1 MQTLLQQ
8 LDILKKQAQ
17 GCWPQRAV
25 YEMEYALRLS
35 EALEGKH
42 QDIVRSAVQ
51 GLYQSFQERGCITE
65 AAAREAEAALLPMAE
80 EAKSF
85 HMICA
90 AHAHIDM
97 NWMWRYDETVAI
109 TLDTFR
115 TMLDLM
121 EEYPTFTFSQSQASV
136 YRIVQQ
142 HDPAML
148 EEIKACIRQG
158 RWEVTASTWVETDKN
173 MPSGESLARHIL
185 YTKRVLSQ
193 LLEVDP
199 VSLKLDFEPDTFGHS
214 AQVPEILDQGG
225 VKYYYHCR
233 GYDGH
238 RLYRWKAPARSSVLV
253 YREPLWYNAAIEP
266 SMALYVPE
274 FCIQHSMDTMLKVY
288 GVGDHGGG
296 PTRRDIERILD
307 MAEWPVFPSIRFGT
321 YAEFYEKAEEVSDQ
335 LPVVHG
341 ELNFVFTGCYTTQTR
356 IKAGNRLLEAKL
368 GEAEAL
374 AAAAALSGDRPYPG
388 ARFAQAWEKV
398 LFNQFHDILP
408 GSGTADTRE
417 YALGLYQ
424 DAMAIADTEESL
436 ALRAIADRIDTSDID
451 EGQEIHHTTAEGA
464 GVGFGLSAYEL
475 PQTERGR
482 GITRVY
488 HLFNAAPY
496 ARREMVEITLWDWEG
511 DPARM
516 EFSSEGRVLPHQL
529 LSESQDHY
537 WGHHYRRVILQA
549 EMPPM
554 GYITC
559 ILREK
564 PLTLQP
570 LPLPMD
576 PRVEVLPQYVLENEF
591 IRAAFDPAT
600 GALVSLTDKSSGQEA
615 AQGEGAGIFRYVEE
629 DESRGMTAWVVGR
642 YRKVRSIHEDGIT
655 WAESA
660 KGTLRQS
667 LSYKAQFGSSE
678 LVVAISLDKSDRFL
692 HFDIKCKFLDIGGH
706 GRGIP
711 QLQFYMPAG
720 YACRA
725 YRYDIPSG
733 IVEREAL
740 DMDVPG
746 LSFAA
751 ALPKD
756 PGRKPLTLMTQ
767 TKYGFRG
774 YEDSLTLTLIRAAF
788 DPDPY
793 PEFGDHRIRF
803 AVGLP
808 DVTSNRELLEA
819 SYNYNHPIR
828 TLSARPHPGELLK
841 TGSFMAL
848 EEGSVALQAMKMAE
862 EGNGLVLR
870 LIETEGRRTKA
881 ALRFCRRVA
890 QAEFID
896 INEHPISSDAALS
909 VSDSTVHLTVEP
921 CRLISLSITFAD

>member
-17 GCWPQRAV
+17 GRWPQRAV
-25 YEMEYALRLS
+25 FELEYALRLS

-42 QDIVRSAVQ
+42 RDIVGSAVT
-51 GLYQSFQERGCITE
+51 GLFQSFQERGCVTE
-65 AAAREAEAALLPMAE
+65 AAAREAETALLPMAE
-80 EAKSF
+80 DAKSF

-136 YRIVQQ
+136 YRVVQQ
-142 HDPAML
+142 YNPAML
-148 EEIKACIRQG
+148 EEIKTRIQQG
-158 RWEVTASTWVETDKN
+158 RWEVTASAWVETDKN
-173 MPSGESLARHIL
+173 MPSGESLTRHIL

-193 LLEVDP
+193 LLALDP
-199 VSLKLDFEPDTFGHS
+199 ASLKLDFEPDTFGHS
-214 AQVPEILDQGG
+214 AQVPEILHQGG
-225 VKYYYHCR
+225 VQYYYHCR

-238 RLYRWKAPARSSVLV
+238 RLYRWRAPARSSVLV
-253 YREPLWYNAAIEP
+253 YREPLWYNAEIEP

-274 FCIQHSMDTMLKVY
+274 FCIQHGMDTMLKVY

-307 MAEWPVFPSIRFGT
+307 MADWPVYPSIRFGT
-321 YAEFYEKAEEVSDQ
+321 YAEFFEKAEAVSDQ

-341 ELNFVFTGCYTTQTR
+341 ELNFVFTGCYTTQSR

-368 GEAEAL
+368 GEAEAM
-374 AAAAALSGDRPYPG
+374 AAAAALSGGRPYPRE
-388 ARFAQAWEKV
+388 RFAQAWEKV

-408 GSGTADTRE
+408 GSGTADTRA
-417 YALGLYQ
+417 YAMGLYQ
-424 DAMAIADTEESL
+424 EAMAIADTEESL
-436 ALRAIADRIDTSDID
+436 ALRAIADRIDTSDVD
-451 EGQEIHHTTAEGA
+451 EGQGIHHSTAEGA
-464 GVGFGLSAYEL
+464 GVGFGLSAFEL
-475 PQTERGR
+475 PQAERGR
-482 GITRVY
+482 GITRIF
-488 HLFNAAPY
+488 HLFNGAPY

-511 DPARM
+511 DPDRM
-516 EFSSEGRVLPHQL
+516 EFTAEGRVLPHQL
-529 LSESQDHY
+529 LSGSQTHY
-537 WGHHYRRVILQA
+537 WGHQYRRVLLLA
-549 EMPPM
+549 EIPPL

-559 ILREK
+559 ILKER
-564 PLTLQP
+564 PWTLQP

-576 PRVEVLPQYVLENEF
+576 PRTEVLPRYVLENEF
-591 IRAAFDPAT
+591 LRAAFHPAT
-600 GALVSLTDKSSGQEA
+600 GALVSMVDKSSGQENVK
-615 AQGEGAGIFRYVEE
+615 GEGAGIFRFVEE

-642 YRKVRSIHEDGIT
+642 YRKVRDIQEDGIT
-655 WAESA
+655 WVETTS
-660 KGTLRQS
+660 GPLRQS
-667 LSYKAQFGSSE
+667 LRYKAQFGRSE
-678 LVVAISLDKSDRFL
+678 MEVTISLDKNARFL
-692 HFDIKCKFLDIGGH
+692 HYDLQCKFLETGGP

-733 IVEREAL
+733 TVERDAL

-774 YEDSLTLTLIRAAF
+774 NEDSLTLTLIRAAF

-819 SYNYNHPIR
+819 SYNYNHAIR
-828 TLSARPHPGELLK
+828 TLSARSHPGELLM

-848 EEGSVALQAMKMAE
+848 EEGSVALQAVKMAE
-862 EGNGLVLR
+862 EGSGLVLR
-870 LIETEGRRTKA
+870 FFETEGRRTKA

-896 INEHPISSDAALS
+896 SNEYPISSDAALS
-909 VSDSTVHLTVEP
+909 VSGSTVHLTVEP
-921 CRLISLSITFAD
+921 CRLISLRITFTD